1 MGTYENISFNAEK
14 ALQRFTVC
22 QYGFKGDQKL
32 SGIDGCLIRPFE
44 AELSQH
50 IRRCSFVARMW
61 SSANSNMIEQEP
73 SEIDGW
79 VLMESK
85 YEPKMFDGDQIPE
98 KVVSAMD
105 DNSSAVTNDKEIGDS
120 DRYRL

>member
-1 MGTYENISFNAEK
+1 MLE
-14 ALQRFTVC
+14 R
-22 QYGFKGDQKL
+22 L
-32 SGIDGCLIRPFE
+32 SGIDGCLIPPCE

-61 SSANSNMIEQEP
+61 SSANSNMIEQDP

-79 VLMESK
+79 ILMESK

-105 DNSSAVTNDKEIGDS
+105 DDSSSVSNDKEIGDS
-120 DRYRL
+120 DSEIETVYGSGLETDTDSDCDD